1 MIWSSYRS
9 VLGLLDKSTDLFPP
23 MYYILWSVPF
33 KGSYPRFKGP
43 FIFTQIQNILLLHAD
58 LAPRP
63 NIDCAPNGLCCCQAL
78 CLCASAILI
87 DLQGSVEISCI
98 SVVQLVFSCLV
109 IKELLPDDLPTYF
122 RAMTESELP
131 SQYPSAGHVHGS
143 WWNNDH
149 PSERIAHF
157 LDLVPFEPSHYLFS
171 KSSVDGELECSFL
184 AQSKIPGVLK
194 AIFACNAPHQ
204 QYSCTEVENI
214 KKARLVFAHP
224 SQATDKTWLEGFN
237 GAKVESNWQLV
248 KNRRCN

>member
-1 MIWSSYRS
+1 MPRLQIKPA
-9 VLGLLDKSTDLFPP
+9 DPFPP
-23 MYYILWSVPF
+23 TYYILWSVPF
-33 KGSYPRFKGP
+33 KGSNPRFKGPRFP

-87 DLQGSVEISCI
+87 DLQGSVDVEISCI

-143 WWNNDH
+143 WWNNDRTQA
-149 PSERIAHF
+149 SERAARAG
-157 LDLVPFEPSHYLFS
+157 EPPLIFS
-171 KSSVDGELECSFL
+171 
-184 AQSKIPGVLK
+184 I
-194 AIFACNAPHQ
+194 
-204 QYSCTEVENI
+204 
-214 KKARLVFAHP
+214 
-224 SQATDKTWLEGFN
+224 
-237 GAKVESNWQLV
+237 
-248 KNRRCN
+248 